1 MFIWIFEEVYESSIT
16 LTVDQQG
23 TIQSTLCEQGVLDL
37 YDYSA
42 LDIIGKQLDF
52 LVPCLEMQ
60 PAWQDSINKLRF
72 FASQTKRGAQFPIIV
87 RLLDEFTVQITS
99 MPVIAGL
106 MTIQSDGIIEGCN
119 DIFVKYLFGFSQQ
132 DLVLKKNIS
141 QLLPQFPTLLKNLKR
156 DDLLQQGLI
165 INNTI
170 CRKLLPLPQQCSMV
184 NKRLLTHTPNNQPL
198 PILVALHRDGTP
210 FEVQLQLK
218 LVESSKQQQQHKEGQ
233 PDGEYALW
241 ISFDRE
247 IAFKRFGHHH
257 LISQAPPEKEQEK
270 IAYSPTRTVVVM
282 PPEAENKTK
291 RSPSVISTSH
301 EDTQPEQD
309 ALKLAATTQDIIYSA
324 QTKSTGIDDYVILD
338 SLGQGAYGLVKL
350 AAKRN
355 DPSQVNYPIWF
366 IS

>member
-23 TIQSTLCEQGVLDL
+23 TIESTLCEQGVLDL

-42 LDIIGKQLDF
+42 QDIIGKKLDF
-52 LVPCLEMQ
+52 LVPSLEMQ
-60 PAWQDSINKLRF
+60 CSTWQDRINKLRF

-170 CRKLLPLPQQCSMV
+170 CRKLLPQQSMV
-184 NKRLLTHTPNNQPL
+184 NKQRLLTHTPNNQPL

-218 LVESSKQQQQHKEGQ
+218 LVESSKQGEQQQQ
-233 PDGEYALW
+233 DEYALW

-257 LISQAPPEKEQEK
+257 LISQAPPEKQEK
-270 IAYSPTRTVVVM
+270 IAYSPTRTVLVI
-282 PPEAENKTK
+282 PPPPQTETK

-301 EDTQPEQD
+301 DDTLLPEQQD
-309 ALKLAATTQDIIYSA
+309 ADDKRAPPPQDIVYSA
-324 QTKSTGIDDYVILD
+324 QTKSTSIDDYVILD

-350 AAKRN
+350 AVKRN
-355 DPSQVNYPIWF
+355 DPSQVNCRIWF
-366 IS
+366 ICIE